1 MQLLMVL
8 PTSGLPELQADML
21 MLVFQQ
27 NILQIVLII
36 NSPGCM
42 NDVEEEEI
50 LIPVGWKKIQAF
62 EF

>member
-1 MQLLMVL
+1 MDNTYKILYMVYNLGNIMHIVYILTSIIRMKTNQL
-8 PTSGLPELQADML
+8 
-21 MLVFQQ
+21 
-27 NILQIVLII
+27 
-36 NSPGCM
+36 